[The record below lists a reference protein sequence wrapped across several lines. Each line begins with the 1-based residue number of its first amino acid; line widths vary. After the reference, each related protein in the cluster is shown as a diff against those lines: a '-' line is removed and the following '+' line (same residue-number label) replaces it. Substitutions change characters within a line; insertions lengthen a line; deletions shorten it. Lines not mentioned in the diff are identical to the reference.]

1 MAQYKRRNGKY
12 RRKRQEATIV
22 GDLFRILFAV
32 SMLIVAILAAF
43 FVMKNVTGFSLP
55 DLKQTLQTESSAPVT
70 VRVEETTA
78 APVRTTAESKQ
89 AESKQAES
97 SSAEESVTM
106 ASVTETE
113 TKTQEVTTE
122 AVSAAHDPQESTRA
136 RQETQRVESGDARYE
151 SPVTESAES
160 TQSLGPGFEIDEKG
174 PVGAN

>member
-32 SMLIVAILAAF
+32 STLIVAILAAF

-55 DLKQTLQTESSAPVT
+55 DLKQTLQTEAADPPVT
-70 VRVEETTA
+70 IRVEETTA
-78 APVRTTAESKQ
+78 APVKTTAESTR
-89 AESKQAES
+89 AES
-97 SSAEESVTM
+97 SGTEESGTA
-106 ASVTETE
+106 ASVTEP
-113 TKTQEVTTE
+113 KTQETATE
-122 AVSAAHDPQESTRA
+122 VVSAAHDPQETTGG
-136 RQETQRVESGDARYE
+136 ETQKAESGNARYE

-174 PVGAN
+174 PVGVN

>member
-89 AESKQAES
+89 AES

-151 SPVTESAES
+151 SPVTGSAES

-174 PVGAN
+174 PVGTN